1 LSLDAITNEPRPPAE
16 QAAGP
21 GHDGHGLVAHHFE
34 NLEQQREAGTLGMWL
49 FLASEVLFFGGIF
62 TAYAM
67 MRSRAAVAVVDGMP
81 QSGFAVASKQLSATL
96 GGINTAVLLTSSL
109 TMALA
114 VWASQTRQRGY
125 LKLFLGLTLFF
136 GAVFLGIKAFEWY
149 QEYEHHLVP
158 GADFHVEEKYRALEK
173 PMELFFVFYFSIT
186 GLHALHMI
194 VGLAVLGAQLA
205 LVYRRPAFGIAD
217 YTPIELSG
225 LYWHFV
231 DVVWI
236 FVFPL
241 LYLLRA

>member
-1 LSLDAITNEPRPPAE
+1 LSLDATT
-16 QAAGP
+16 
-21 GHDGHGLVAHHFE
+21 HDGHGLVAHHFE

-62 TAYAM
+62 TAYAV
-67 MRSRAAVAVVDGMP
+67 MRSIDG
-81 QSGFAVASKQLSATL
+81 SGGFTAASKSLNATL

-114 VWASQTRQRGY
+114 VWASQTKQRGY

-136 GAVFLGIKAFEWY
+136 GTVFLVIKGYEWY
-149 QEYEHHLVP
+149 HEYEQGLVP
-158 GADFHVEEKYRALEK
+158 GPEFGMKEGKSILKEGQEKA
-173 PMELFFVFYFSIT
+173 MQLFFVFYFSIT
-186 GLHALHMI
+186 GLHALHMV
-194 VGLAVLGAQLA
+194 VGLAVLGTQLA
-205 LVYRRPAFGIAD
+205 LVYRRPEFGIAD

-241 LYLLRA
+241 LYLLRV